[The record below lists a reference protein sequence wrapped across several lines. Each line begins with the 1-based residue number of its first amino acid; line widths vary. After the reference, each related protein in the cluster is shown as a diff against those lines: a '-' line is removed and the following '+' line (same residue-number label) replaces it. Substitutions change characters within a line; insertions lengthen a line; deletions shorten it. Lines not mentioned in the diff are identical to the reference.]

1 MESPMLTLHTRLER
15 ADHLTGQVT
24 AQVTTHVTAHVTDE
38 AVLSYDQRERCRLRV
53 TLASGVAAALFLP
66 RGSVLRDGDLLTG
79 PEGAVVRVRAALE
92 ATYRISAQDGT
103 ALVRCAFHLG
113 NRHGQVQIGADHLR
127 IRADPVL
134 REMLAGLG
142 ATVTEELA
150 AFHPEPG
157 AYGGSGAHAHGHAH
171 GHEGRHLLAPVPL
184 RQKIHRPG
192 DLEKA

>member
-1 MESPMLTLHTRLER
+1 MLTLHTRLPR
-15 ADHLTGQVT
+15 ADQAT
-24 AQVTTHVTAHVTDE
+24 ARVTDE
-38 AVLSYDQRERCRLRV
+38 AVLAYDQRERCRLRI
-53 TLASGVAAALFLP
+53 TLASGAAAALFLP

-92 ATYRISAQDGT
+92 ATYRIDAPNPQ

-142 ATVTEELA
+142 ATVTEEQA

-157 AYGGSGAHAHGHAH
+157 AYGAGHGHGHAH
-171 GHEGRHLLAPVPL
+171 GHEARHLLAPVPL

-192 DLEKA
+192 DLERA

>member
-1 MESPMLTLHTRLER
+1 MLTLHTRLER
-15 ADHLTGQVT
+15 ADN
-24 AQVTTHVTAHVTDE
+24 VTAHVTDE
-38 AVLSYDQRERCRLRV
+38 AVLPYDQRERCRLRI
-53 TLASGVAAALFLP
+53 TLASGATAALFLP

-92 ATYRISAQDGT
+92 ATYRVGAPDPQ

-142 ATVTEELA
+142 ATVTEEQA
-150 AFHPEPG
+150 AFQPEPG
-157 AYGGSGAHAHGHAH
+157 AYGGGHAH
-171 GHEGRHLLAPVPL
+171 SHDHEPRHLLAPVPL

-192 DLEKA
+192 DLERA

>member
-1 MESPMLTLHTRLER
+1 MLTLHTRLER
-15 ADHLTGQVT
+15 ADHMT
-24 AQVTTHVTAHVTDE
+24 AQVTDE
-38 AVLSYDQRERCRLRV
+38 AVLAYDQRERCRLRIA
-53 TLASGVAAALFLP
+53 LASGATAALFLP

-92 ATYRISAQDGT
+92 ATYRIGAADPQ

-134 REMLAGLG
+134 RDMLAGLG
-142 ATVTEELA
+142 ATVTEEQA

-157 AYGGSGAHAHGHAH
+157 AYGGGHGH
-171 GHEGRHLLAPVPL
+171 GHDHDGRHLLAPVPL

-192 DLEKA
+192 DVERA

>member
-1 MESPMLTLHTRLER
+1 MLTLHTRLAR
-15 ADHLTGQVT
+15 ADQI
-24 AQVTTHVTAHVTDE
+24 TDE
-38 AVLSYDQRERCRLRV
+38 TVLAYDQRERCRLRIA
-53 TLASGVAAALFLP
+53 LASGATAALFLP

-92 ATYRISAQDGT
+92 ATYRISARDAH

-134 REMLAGLG
+134 RDMLAGLG
-142 ATVTEELA
+142 ATVTEQQA

-157 AYGGSGAHAHGHAH
+157 AYGGGHGHGHAH
-171 GHEGRHLLAPVPL
+171 DDHGRHLLAPVPL

-192 DLEKA
+192 DLESA

>member
-1 MESPMLTLHTRLER
+1 MEHSLLTLHTRLER
-15 ADHLTGQVT
+15 SDRI
-24 AQVTTHVTAHVTDE
+24 TAHVTDE
-38 AVLSYDQRERCRLRV
+38 ALMAYDQRERCRLRV
-53 TLASGVAAALFLP
+53 ELASGAVAALFLP

-92 ATYRISAQDGT
+92 PTYRISAPDPT

-142 ATVTEELA
+142 ATVTEEQA
-150 AFHPEPG
+150 PFHPEPG
-157 AYGGSGAHAHGHAH
+157 AYGGGYAHGHAL
-171 GHEGRHLLAPVPL
+171 GHEPRHLLAPVPL

-192 DLEKA
+192 DVDKA

>member
-1 MESPMLTLHTRLER
+1 MLTLHTRLDRSHE
-15 ADHLTGQVT
+15 
-24 AQVTTHVTAHVTDE
+24 VTDE
-38 AVLSYDQRERCRLRV
+38 VVLTYDQRERCRLRV
-53 TLASGVAAALFLP
+53 QLASGREAAVFLP

-79 PEGAVVRVRAALE
+79 PEGAVVRIVAAPE
-92 ATYRISAQDGT
+92 ATYRISAADHQ

-113 NRHGQVQIGADHLR
+113 NRHGQVQIADNHLR

-142 ATVTEELA
+142 ARVDDELA

-157 AYGGSGAHAHGHAH
+157 AYGSADGHGHDH
-171 GHEGRHLLAPVPL
+171 HRHLLAPVPL

-192 DLEKA
+192 DRDSA

>member
-1 MESPMLTLHTRLER
+1 MLTLHTRIQA
-15 ADHLTGQVT
+15 ADHIG
-24 AQVTTHVTAHVTDE
+24 DE
-38 AVLSYDQRERCRLRV
+38 VLLAYDQRERCRLRL
-53 TLASGVAAALFLP
+53 TLASGATAALFMP

-92 ATYRISAQDGT
+92 ATYRIGAPDPQ

-134 REMLAGLG
+134 RDMLTGLG
-142 ATVTEELA
+142 ATVTEEQA
-150 AFHPEPG
+150 PFHPEPG
-157 AYGGSGAHAHGHAH
+157 AYGGGGGHSHDHAS
-171 GHEGRHLLAPVPL
+171 RHLLAPVPL

-192 DLEKA
+192 DVERA

>member
-1 MESPMLTLHTRLER
+1 MLTLHTRLER
-15 ADHLTGQVT
+15 ADRID
-24 AQVTTHVTAHVTDE
+24 DE
-38 AVLSYDQRERCRLRV
+38 AVLAYDQRERCRLRL
-53 TLASGVAAALFLP
+53 TLASGATAALFLP

-79 PEGAVVRVRAALE
+79 PEGAVVRIRAALE
-92 ATYRISAQDGT
+92 ATYRVSAQDAQ

-142 ATVTEELA
+142 ATVFEQQA
-150 AFHPEPG
+150 PFHPEPG
-157 AYGGSGAHAHGHAH
+157 AYGGGHGH
-171 GHEGRHLLAPVPL
+171 GHDHEPRHLLAPVPL

-192 DLEKA
+192 DAERA

>member
-1 MESPMLTLHTRLER
+1 MLTLHTRLER
-15 ADHLTGQVT
+15 ADNVI
-24 AQVTTHVTAHVTDE
+24 DE
-38 AVLSYDQRERCRLRV
+38 AVLAYDQRERCRLRI
-53 TLASGVAAALFLP
+53 TLASGAAAALFLP

-92 ATYRISAQDGT
+92 ATYRIDAPDPQ

-142 ATVTEELA
+142 ATVTEEQA

-157 AYGGSGAHAHGHAH
+157 AYAAGHGHAH
-171 GHEGRHLLAPVPL
+171 AHEARHLLAPVPL

-192 DLEKA
+192 DLERA